1 MCVLRNLSYRLEN
14 EVDPQEGGEDVLDRE
29 WEQEQRR
36 DMEDL
41 DKSFTKA
48 SPGCLAFCTRP
59 HTKNDSPKISLTSV
73 NRPLCS
79 VDFVNPGGW
88 VCPSGWVWFLG
99 KTPAQE
105 KTTIFNTVD

>member
-41 DKSFTKA
+41 DRSFTKA

-59 HTKNDSPKISLTSV
+59 QTKSDTPTKISLTSV

-88 VCPSGWVWFLG
+88 ACLVGVSWWACPGGQVWCLG
-99 KTPAQE
+99 KTP
-105 KTTIFNTVD
+105 T